1 MSQELQH
8 CLFLWMSYNV
18 KHPRTYDTV
27 WNIIK
32 ISKQML
38 YVRFPRR
45 NFQQLNMSSA
55 LRI

>member
-1 MSQELQH
+1 MPQELQH

-27 WNIIK
+27 WNINK
-32 ISKQML
+32 ISKQMP
-38 YVRFPRR
+38 YVTFPWR

>member
-8 CLFLWMSYNV
+8 CLFLRMSYNV
-18 KHPRTYDTV
+18 KHPQTYDTV

-32 ISKQML
+32 ISKKML